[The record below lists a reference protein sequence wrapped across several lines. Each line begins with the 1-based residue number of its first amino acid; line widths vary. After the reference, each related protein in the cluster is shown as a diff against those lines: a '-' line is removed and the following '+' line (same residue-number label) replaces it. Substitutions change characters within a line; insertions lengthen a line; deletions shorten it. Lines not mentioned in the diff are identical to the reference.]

1 MAEETTTGAAKE
13 VSIDTSKVEKRK
25 NIIKWVVTAALIGVA
40 AWLIY
45 KYVIK

>member
-1 MAEETTTGAAKE
+1 MADETTTGAAKE
-13 VSIDTSKVEKRK
+13 VSIDTSKVEQRK
-25 NIIKWVVTAALIGVA
+25 KIIKTVVTIAIVAVA